1 MLDLKEEFDRRDN
14 KTMKVAELKKVEWG
28 SRAIVKFIYEFRRVA
43 KVSKYEEKL
52 LVEKFKRG
60 MNGVV
65 RQKLIESEYLPR
77 SIE

>member
-1 MLDLKEEFDRRDN
+1 M
-14 KTMKVAELKKVEWG
+14 
-28 SRAIVKFIYEFRRVA
+28 A